1 MSAFSPE
8 YSKLYDQIH
17 EGKDYESDINK
28 LTNLLKTIPN
38 FPAKPKILDFG
49 CGTGKHLALLHD
61 LGFEVQGYD
70 PSTSMVQEAR
80 KRNPNI
86 KFEHEIHAISSEFDL
101 VISLFDVFS
110 YQISDQE
117 AEIYLSQIVSKLKL
131 NGAAILDFWNLEG
144 VKKDPPQNRT
154 RSFTSFSNKYERVV
168 LADLKSDSRVT
179 DLFIQVK
186 NLTTETTIYSEK
198 HQMRA
203 YEVEEIAH
211 FLGDTAEITGVFD
224 AKDYTSPI
232 SSSTWRAGVII
243 RPLLKI

>member
-1 MSAFSPE
+1 M
-8 YSKLYDQIH
+8 
-17 EGKDYESDINK
+17 
-28 LTNLLKTIPN
+28 
-38 FPAKPKILDFG
+38 
-49 CGTGKHLALLHD
+49 
-61 LGFEVQGYD
+61 
-70 PSTSMVQEAR
+70 
-80 KRNPNI
+80 
-86 KFEHEIHAISSEFDL
+86 
-101 VISLFDVFS
+101 
-110 YQISDQE
+110 
-117 AEIYLSQIVSKLKL
+117 
-131 NGAAILDFWNLEG
+131 
-144 VKKDPPQNRT
+144 
-154 RSFTSFSNKYERVV
+154 